1 MRAVGHHPS
10 GLCYDPRVSAD
21 PRVMNP
27 DRPVNLPLSRL
38 ALAMPVTAVASIL
51 HRITGIVL
59 FAGVFFLCYLLDR
72 AATDAAGFEHAEA
85 LLVAPLGKLALW
97 LVLTSLAYHVV
108 AGVKHL
114 LLDFHIGDTL
124 KGGRAA
130 AWISLAVASVAAVV
144 LAIWLW

>member
-1 MRAVGHHPS
+1 
-10 GLCYDPRVSAD
+10 
-21 PRVMNP
+21 MNR
-27 DRPVNLPLSRL
+27 DRPVNLPLFRL
-38 ALAMPVTAVASIL
+38 AMAMPVTAAASIL

-72 AATDAAGFEHAEA
+72 AATDAAGFEEA
-85 LLVAPLGKLALW
+85 RAVLAAPLGKLVLW

-124 KGGRAA
+124 KGGRAG
-130 AWISLAVASVAAVV
+130 AWISLAVALGAGVV
-144 LAIWLW
+144 LAVWLW